1 MTKYNKDTPLRIA
14 TLCSGYDSQCLAL
27 KYLQEKHPDFAWELV
42 GWSEIEPN
50 AILAHNLLFP
60 EYRDLNLGDMSR
72 IEWDKVP
79 NFDILTYST
88 PCQSV
93 STAGLRKGIAEG
105 SGTRSSLLW
114 YTRNA
119 IIAKKPKYLMMEN
132 VKGLVTEKFR
142 PFFFAW
148 LKELDSYGCN
158 SFYKVLNAKDYG
170 IPQNRERIFVISIR
184 RDELEPTPNYH
195 FPSLE
200 KLTVNVEDY
209 LEDDVPSTFF
219 LGNELLEKYIKLT
232 DVDEYIRKVYPEDFD
247 TEDR

>member
-1 MTKYNKDTPLRIA
+1 MAKYNKDNPLRVC

-27 KYLQEKHPDFAWELV
+27 KYLQDKHPDFAFELV
-42 GWSEIEPN
+42 GWSEIEPS

-60 EYRDLNLGDMSR
+60 EGRDLNLGDMSR
-72 IEWDKVP
+72 IEWEKVP
-79 NFDILTYST
+79 DFDFLTYST

-93 STAGLRKGIAEG
+93 SMAGLRKGIAEG

-119 IIAKKPKYLMMEN
+119 IIAKKPKFLMMEN
-132 VKGLVTEKFR
+132 VKGLVTDRFR

-148 LKELDSYGCN
+148 LSELDSYGYN

-184 RDELEPTPNYH
+184 RDEEESNPEYH
-195 FPSLE
+195 FPSPEPL
-200 KLTVNVEDY
+200 LVSVEDC
-209 LEDDVPSTFF
+209 LEDDVSDKFF
-219 LGNELLEKYIKLT
+219 LSKDLLEKYIKLT
-232 DVDEYIRKVYPEDFD
+232 DVNEYIRKVYPEDFRA
-247 TEDR
+247 EDR